1 MNRFPTL
8 PRTAGTR
15 RDFLKST
22 TAVAATA
29 VAGTLAAPAIVRAQD
44 EPVKIGA
51 LLPFSGGLELFGEQG
66 IMGIELA
73 VAEVNEAGGVLGRQ
87 VEVVRADNAT
97 DPRTTVER
105 AGQLVQR
112 DEVLAMVGPITS
124 AARDAVAPTVER
136 LRTPLLYATDYEGG
150 VCSDYIACYSAL
162 PDHYVDPF
170 MPYLMEQFGDS
181 FYLFGADYVWPQ
193 KMNESINRVVAAAGG
208 SVVGE
213 EYTPWGVRDFAATIR
228 NIEQSGA
235 TVLVSTLPGADG
247 ITFLKQVHSYGL
259 KDQLKIA
266 LMGFNENY
274 LAGFSTEEVEGITGC
289 AHFISTLDRPEA
301 QDFVGR
307 AKARFGDD
315 ATISFYVDSHYGIT
329 RFFLNAVE
337 RAGSFDKDAIMAALG
352 DQDLVVG
359 NGTVHMRADDRHVDL
374 NMLIHEA
381 RDGRLEM
388 VEYIGRIDATS
399 QCGA

>member
-1 MNRFPTL
+1 M
-8 PRTAGTR
+8 
-15 RDFLKST
+15 
-22 TAVAATA
+22 
-29 VAGTLAAPAIVRAQD
+29 
-44 EPVKIGA
+44 
-51 LLPFSGGLELFGEQG
+51 
-66 IMGIELA
+66 
-73 VAEVNEAGGVLGRQ
+73 
-87 VEVVRADNAT
+87 VRADNAT

-112 DEVLAMVGPITS
+112 DEVLCMVGPVTS

-170 MPYLMEQFGDS
+170 MPYLMEHFGDS

-381 RDGRLEM
+381 RDGQLEM
-388 VEYIGRIDATS
+388 VEYIGRIDAAD
-399 QCGA
+399 QCAA